1 MLFLKW
7 LPTLLIIGKTIIIY
21 NKPVKKQLK
30 NNKGAKMIRIGILDL
45 QGDVSEHFQIA
56 QKALENLKVEY
67 EVLNVKNAEDAA
79 LCDGIIISGGES
91 TVIGKLMVE
100 TGIKD
105 VIINNEI
112 PVFGTCAGM
121 VLLATKTDY
130 EQPLLKLMDM
140 KVKRN
145 GFGRQ
150 KASFENE
157 IEIFGD
163 KYEGVFIRAPYIEKL
178 NNGKVLARVNNK
190 IVAVASGKHV
200 ATAFHP
206 ELTEDTKIHEYFIKE
221 VLKCVE

>member
-1 MLFLKW
+1 
-7 LPTLLIIGKTIIIY
+7 
-21 NKPVKKQLK
+21 
-30 NNKGAKMIRIGILDL
+30 MISIGILDL
-45 QGDVSEHFQIA
+45 QGDVSEHFEA
-56 QKALENLKVEY
+56 TKKALSSMDIEANTLKVKT
-67 EVLNVKNAEDAA
+67 VED
-79 LCDGIIISGGES
+79 LSMCNGLIISGGES
-91 TVIGKLMVE
+91 TVIGKLME
-100 TGIKD
+100 KTGLKTA
-105 VIINNEI
+105 IIEKNI
-112 PVFGTCAGM
+112 PVLGTCAGL
-121 VLLATKTDY
+121 VLLATETDY
-130 EQPLLKLMDM
+130 EQPLLGLIDM

-145 GFGRQ
+145 GFGGQ